1 VSAIKPTEETADA
14 GAPRATSFDQ
24 VQQNQHMEVRIA
36 SEHRN
41 ADGFGKFLLLVCFL
55 TLVAGRFTL
64 SRLGALP
71 DLDLRF
77 AFLYLL
83 CCGLL
88 IWYLGRQVTG
98 VGAAKI
104 GVGPGMA
111 WFAAWC
117 VLLAIST
124 FWSAPEARLVDSIL
138 NIFFLFVFTLVAIA
152 VASRLPTYQIDS
164 LWIWL
169 IVVAAVFLAL
179 AIYSGPGAQGRYAAP
194 GGGPNVFVRFM
205 VMGALAALCRYQTAQ
220 RTRALLPVPFFAIG
234 AILSGSRGGLLAALI
249 VLILA
254 GVPVFRRSGL
264 KFVLVCSVAI
274 TMAAIGALMAVHQS
288 TAIIRMIRERYVE
301 QTLNQ
306 RYTSDRERI
315 TAEAWNLF
323 VSHPVIGSGLDGYY
337 ASQLVEERFE
347 HPHNLV
353 LATLAESGLLGG
365 LLLMSAVISFLAAT
379 LKTRPLTNDALF
391 ALVIGIYL
399 FFASMFSGDY
409 YDSRMMW
416 FFLCVAVIESRR
428 AAEGRDASNVR
439 EVLSRSPRTASGQI
453 RFGRLSER
461 YRPKGP

>member
-1 VSAIKPTEETADA
+1 MSAIKPTEETGDPE
-14 GAPRATSFDQ
+14 APRATSFDQ
-24 VQQNQHMEVRIA
+24 VSDDQHMHVKIA
-36 SEHRN
+36 SERRN
-41 ADGFGKFLLLVCFL
+41 ADGFGGLLLLACFL

-64 SRLGALP
+64 SRLGDLP

-83 CCGLL
+83 CGGLL

-98 VGAAKI
+98 ARAAKI
-104 GVGPGMA
+104 GVGPGIS

-117 VLLAIST
+117 VWLVIST

-138 NIFFLFVFTLVAIA
+138 NVFFLFVFTLAAIA
-152 VASRLPTYQIDS
+152 VASRLPTHQINS
-164 LWIWL
+164 LWICL

-220 RTRALLPVPFFAIG
+220 RIRALLPVPFFAIG

-249 VLILA
+249 VSILA
-254 GVPVFRRSGL
+254 AVPVFRRSGL
-264 KFVLVCSVAI
+264 KLVMICSVAI
-274 TMAAIGALMAVHQS
+274 TAAAIGALMAVHRS
-288 TAIIRMIRERYVE
+288 TAIIHIIRERYVE

-306 RYTSDRERI
+306 RYVSDRGRI
-315 TAEAWNLF
+315 AAEAWNLF
-323 VSHPVIGSGLDGYY
+323 LSHPVIGSGLDGYY
-337 ASQLVEERFE
+337 ASQAVGERFE
-347 HPHNLV
+347 YPHNLV

-365 LLLMSAVISFLAAT
+365 LLLMSAVISFFAAA
-379 LKTRPLTNDALF
+379 LKTRPLTKDALF
-391 ALVIGIYL
+391 ALIIGIYL

-416 FFLCVAVIESRR
+416 FFLCIAVIQSRR
-428 AAEGRDASNVR
+428 AAEGATVPMATR
-439 EVLSRSPRTASGQI
+439 EVLSRSTRTASSQI
-453 RFGRLSER
+453 R
-461 YRPKGP
+461 YRK

>member
-1 VSAIKPTEETADA
+1 VSAIKPTEETGDPE
-14 GAPRATSFDQ
+14 APRVTSFDQ
-24 VQQNQHMEVRIA
+24 VSHDQHMQIRIA
-36 SEHRN
+36 SEHRS
-41 ADGFGKFLLLVCFL
+41 ADGFGRLLLLACFL

-64 SRLGALP
+64 SRLGDLP

-83 CCGLL
+83 CIGLI
-88 IWYLGRQVTG
+88 IWFLGRHVTG
-98 VGAAKI
+98 VGVAKI
-104 GVGPGMA
+104 DVGPGMA

-117 VLLAIST
+117 VLLAMSA
-124 FWSAPEARLVDSIL
+124 FWSPPEARRVDSIL
-138 NIFFLFVFTLVAIA
+138 NLFFLFVFTFVAMA
-152 VASRLPTYQIDS
+152 VVRRLPIYQIDR
-164 LWIWL
+164 LWVWL

-194 GGGPNVFVRFM
+194 GGGPNVFVRYM
-205 VMGALAALCRYQTAQ
+205 VMGALAALCRYQTAH
-220 RTRALLPVPFFAIG
+220 RTWVLLPVPFFAIG

-274 TMAAIGALMAVHQS
+274 TMAAIGALMAVHRS
-288 TAIIRMIRERYVE
+288 TAIIRIIRERYVE

-306 RYTSDRERI
+306 RYGSDRDRI
-315 TAEAWNLF
+315 AAEAWNLF

-337 ASQLVEERFE
+337 ASQRVGERFE
-347 HPHNLV
+347 YPHNLV

-379 LKTRPLTNDALF
+379 LKTRPLTKDALF

-416 FFLCVAVIESRR
+416 FFLCIAVIQSRR
-428 AAEGRDASNVR
+428 AAEGRDGSNATR
-439 EVLSRSPRTASGQI
+439 EVLSRSTRTANSQI
-453 RFGRLSER
+453 R
-461 YRPKGP
+461 YRK

>member
-1 VSAIKPTEETADA
+1 MPLHSIK
-14 GAPRATSFDQ
+14 
-24 VQQNQHMEVRIA
+24 NQHVQGRIA
-36 SEHRN
+36 SEHPNR
-41 ADGFGKFLLLVCFL
+41 DRFGEFLLLGCFL

-71 DLDLRF
+71 DIDLRF

-83 CCGLL
+83 CIGLI

-98 VGAAKI
+98 VGVAKSD
-104 GVGPGMA
+104 VGPGMA

-117 VLLAIST
+117 VLVAMSA
-124 FWSAPEARLVDSIL
+124 FWSPPEARRVDSIL
-138 NIFFLFVFTLVAIA
+138 NLFFLFVFTFVAMA
-152 VASRLPTYQIDS
+152 VARRLPTYQIDR

-179 AIYSGPGAQGRYAAP
+179 ALYSGPGTQGRYAAP
-194 GGGPNVFVRFM
+194 GGGPNVFVRYM
-205 VMGALAALCRYQTAQ
+205 VMGTLAAFCRYQTAH
-220 RTRALLPVPFFAIG
+220 RTWVLLPVPFFAIG

-249 VLILA
+249 VLIFA

-264 KFVLVCSVAI
+264 KFVLVFSVAI
-274 TMAAIGALMAVHQS
+274 TMAAIGALMAVHRS
-288 TAIIRMIRERYVE
+288 TAIIRIIRERYVE

-306 RYTSDRERI
+306 RYGSDRDRI
-315 TAEAWNLF
+315 AAEAWNLF

-337 ASQLVEERFE
+337 ASQRVGERFE
-347 HPHNLV
+347 YPHNLV

-365 LLLMSAVISFLAAT
+365 LLLMSAVIAFLAAA
-379 LKTRPLTNDALF
+379 LKTRPLTKDALF

-416 FFLCVAVIESRR
+416 FFLCIAVIQSRR
-428 AAEGRDASNVR
+428 AGEGRDGSNDNA
-439 EVLSRSPRTASGQI
+439 RSTRTARGQI
-453 RFGRLSER
+453 R
-461 YRPKGP
+461 

>member
-1 VSAIKPTEETADA
+1 VSAIKPSEETGDP
-14 GAPRATSFDQ
+14 GAPRADSFDQ
-24 VQQNQHMEVRIA
+24 VQQNHHIQVRIA
-36 SEHRN
+36 SEHRK
-41 ADGFGKFLLLVCFL
+41 ADRLGKFLLLACFL
-55 TLVAGRFTL
+55 TLVAGRFNL

-83 CCGLL
+83 CLGLI
-88 IWYLGRQVTG
+88 IWYLDRQVTG
-98 VGAAKI
+98 ASVAKI
-104 GVGPGMA
+104 GVGSGIY

-124 FWSAPEARLVDSIL
+124 FWSAPEARRVDSVS
-138 NIFFLFVFTLVAIA
+138 NVFFLFVFTFVAMA
-152 VASRLPTYQIDS
+152 VASRLPAYQIDS

-169 IVVAAVFLAL
+169 IVVAAAFLAL

-205 VMGALAALCRYQTAQ
+205 VMGTLAALCRYQTAQ
-220 RTRALLPVPFFAIG
+220 RTRVLLPVPFFAIG

-254 GVPVFRRSGL
+254 GVPVLRRSGL

-288 TAIIRMIRERYVE
+288 TAIIRIVRERYVE

-306 RYTSDRERI
+306 RYGSGRERI

-337 ASQLVEERFE
+337 ASQLLVKERFE
-347 HPHNLV
+347 YPHNLV
-353 LATLAESGLLGG
+353 LATLAESGLVGG
-365 LLLMSAVISFLAAT
+365 LLLMSAVISFLAAA
-379 LKTRPLTNDALF
+379 LKTRPLTKDALF

-416 FFLCVAVIESRR
+416 FFLGIAVIQSRR
-428 AAEGRDASNVR
+428 AAEGRDGSNGNAR
-439 EVLSRSPRTASGQI
+439 
-453 RFGRLSER
+453 
-461 YRPKGP
+461 GPVAFHTDG